1 MIKVGIIDNNAHTR
15 EAIKRILVTHTLG
28 GNAIPITILFDLE
41 YCNLTREEK
50 SPVPDVLLL
59 DIEHQDTLIMEKVK
73 KLFPMSE
80 VIILTNLT
88 DVKIVRKC
96 FRNGAVSYLL
106 KDTCMQDL
114 VHAILITLNQGSFI
128 SPTINRALINQ
139 AFSSKKYEDLLT
151 ARELQVANGIVEGLS
166 YKLIAEEYKI
176 SLDTVRIYIKRV
188 YRKLNINSKGEL
200 IAQLSM

>member
-1 MIKVGIIDNNAHTR
+1 MIKVGIIVNNAHTR

-28 GNAIPITILFDLE
+28 GTAIPITILFDLE

>member
-1 MIKVGIIDNNAHTR
+1 MIKVGIIDNNAHAR
-15 EAIKRILVTHTLG
+15 EAIKRILVTHMLG
-28 GNAIPITILFDLE
+28 GTAIPITILFDLE

-106 KDTCMQDL
+106 KGTCMQDL